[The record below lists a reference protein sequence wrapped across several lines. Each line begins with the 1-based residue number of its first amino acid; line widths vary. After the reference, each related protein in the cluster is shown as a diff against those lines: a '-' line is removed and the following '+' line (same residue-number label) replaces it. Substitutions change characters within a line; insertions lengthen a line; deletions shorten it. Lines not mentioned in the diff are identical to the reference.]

1 MLVNGIH
8 LCYQVNVKGEVNTD
22 REGSEVKLLVKIG
35 NSDDDLHAA
44 LAIYK
49 DDVAL
54 YINFSD
60 RLVYTNDKAFAET
73 LECQS
78 LR

>member
-22 REGSEVKLLVKIG
+22 REGSEIKLLVKIG

-60 RLVYTNDKAFAET
+60 HLVAFAEK
-73 LECQS
+73 LERQS